1 MHATR
6 ARSLFSPLPP
16 PALGDRFGIPK
27 PRESGSVIGA
37 DRRPLRQCVPQDQT
51 EWGYSLH
58 VLEPVR
64 PEAVLPDR
72 VLCLPTF
79 SHFLIV
85 NNILSLS
92 LSLSLSFPPS
102 VSLSEKENSASIYRY
117 TTHITTMVSALQIID
132 APLFICSE
140 VGHVPLDV

>member
-1 MHATR
+1 VHATR

-85 NNILSLS
+85 NNILNLS
-92 LSLSLSFPPS
+92 LSLSLFPTLGLS
-102 VSLSEKENSASIYRY
+102 VRKGKQCKNLSVYNTYHDNGFRV
-117 TTHITTMVSALQIID
+117 TD
-132 APLFICSE
+132 N
-140 VGHVPLDV
+140 